1 MVGRRAILAAGLVCL
16 AGASATAAGQPAEPL
31 TTGAESSPQPIVHEA
46 PVVVWNRTITVLR
59 SPYQQFSAADRARRA
74 EQRIREIPER
84 ERSYQVGATDATVGK
99 VSGAWI
105 TVNGR
110 PVFGLLTSDADLA
123 SGESFAEYKQATIA
137 ALEGW
142 LAARAEQGRWPLLL
156 RGIALALVATV
167 LWMLAIVLLVRLR
180 RRWHVRATSATRKRQ
195 VMVGDVDLRPHIIA
209 LEKGLLRVAS
219 WSVGL
224 ALGYLWLAFVLGQF
238 PYSRPWARQLRVFLV
253 DLVVDFTGA
262 VVGAIP
268 DLVKVAAIFLIAR
281 FLSRG
286 VNAFLRAAET
296 GTLKSSWLEPET
308 ARMTRRLIV
317 ILIWLFALVLAY
329 PYIPGSDTPAFQ
341 GLSVLLGLMVSL
353 GATGLVGQIIGGLV
367 MVYTR
372 AFRTG
377 DFVKVGDHEGVVV
390 LVGMLS
396 TKILTVRREEITIP
410 NAVLVGT
417 TSVNYSRRAVPDG
430 AVVATKL
437 TIGYDAPWRQVH
449 SMLLR
454 AAARTAKVRTDP
466 APRVI
471 QFSLSDFYVEYWL
484 LVNIDRAEERY
495 GILSELHA
503 NIQDAFNEH
512 GVQIMSPAF
521 ESQPER
527 PVVVPRSR
535 WYAPPAT
542 PPDLSGADGDG
553 DQAPADEEEEIPGRP
568 H

>member
-1 MVGRRAILAAGLVCL
+1 MTRPAIIAVALVCL
-16 AGASATAAGQPAEPL
+16 ASAPAAASAEPV
-31 TTGAESSPQPIVHEA
+31 ADEA
-46 PVVVWNRTITVLR
+46 PVVVWNRTITILR
-59 SPYQQFSAADRARRA
+59 APYEQFSAADRARRA
-74 EQRIREIPER
+74 ELKIRAIAEG

-99 VSGAWI
+99 VTGAWI

-110 PVFGLLTSDADLA
+110 PIFGLLTADADLA
-123 SGESFAEYKQATIA
+123 SGETFEEYKQKTIA

-142 LAARAEQGRWPLLL
+142 LAARADQRRWPLIL
-156 RGIALALVATV
+156 RGVALALAATA
-167 LWMLAIVLLVRLR
+167 LWIFAVVLLVRLR
-180 RRWHVRATSATRKRQ
+180 RRWLAHATSAARKRQ

-209 LEKGLLRVAS
+209 LESGLLRFAG
-219 WSVGL
+219 WAAGL
-224 ALGYLWLAFVLGQF
+224 GLGYLWLTFVLGQF
-238 PYSRPWARQLRVFLV
+238 PYSRPWGQQLREFLV
-253 DLVVDFTGA
+253 DLVVDFAGA
-262 VVGAIP
+262 VIGAVP
-268 DLVKVAAIFLIAR
+268 NLVKVLVIFLIAR

-286 VNAFLRAAET
+286 LNAFLRAAET
-296 GTLKSSWLEPET
+296 GAFKSSWLEPET

-317 ILIWLFALVLAY
+317 IVIWLFALVLAY

-377 DFVKVGDHEGVVV
+377 DFVKVGEHEGVVV

-396 TKILTVRREEITIP
+396 TKILTVRREEVTIP

-417 TSVNYSRRAVPDG
+417 TAVNYSRRAVPDG

-449 SMLLR
+449 SMLL
-454 AAARTAKVRTDP
+454 AAAERTAMVRTEP

-471 QFSLSDFYVEYWL
+471 QFALSDFYVEYWL
-484 LVNIDRAEERY
+484 LVNIDRAEDRY
-495 GILSELHA
+495 VMLSDLHA

-527 PVVVPRSR
+527 KIVVPRSR
-535 WYAPPAT
+535 WYAAPAT
-542 PPDLSGADGDG
+542 PP
-553 DQAPADEEEEIPGRP
+553 ADEEQDEAEPREEEEEDISGRT

>member
-1 MVGRRAILAAGLVCL
+1 MVGG
-16 AGASATAAGQPAEPL
+16 
-31 TTGAESSPQPIVHEA
+31 
-46 PVVVWNRTITVLR
+46 
-59 SPYQQFSAADRARRA
+59 
-74 EQRIREIPER
+74 
-84 ERSYQVGATDATVGK
+84 
-99 VSGAWI
+99 
-105 TVNGR
+105 
-110 PVFGLLTSDADLA
+110 
-123 SGESFAEYKQATIA
+123 
-137 ALEGW
+137 
-142 LAARAEQGRWPLLL
+142 
-156 RGIALALVATV
+156 
-167 LWMLAIVLLVRLR
+167 
-180 RRWHVRATSATRKRQ
+180 
-195 VMVGDVDLRPHIIA
+195 VDLRPHIIA
-209 LEKGLLRVAS
+209 IEGGLLRFAS
-219 WSVGL
+219 WSAGL
-224 ALGYLWLAFVLGQF
+224 ALGYLWLTFVLSQF

-253 DLVVDFTGA
+253 NLAADFMGA

-268 DLVKVAAIFLIAR
+268 DLVKVALIFLIAR
-281 FLSRG
+281 FLARG

-296 GTLKSSWLEPET
+296 GALKSTWLEPET

-317 ILIWLFALVLAY
+317 IMIWLFALVLAY

-417 TSVNYSRRAVPDG
+417 TSVNFSRRAVPDG

-449 SMLLR
+449 SMLL
-454 AAARTAKVRTDP
+454 AAAAHTAMVRTEP

-495 GILSELHA
+495 VMLSELHA
-503 NIQDAFNEH
+503 NIQDAFNQH

-521 ESQPER
+521 ESQPDR
-527 PVVVPRSR
+527 PVVVPPSR
-535 WYAPPAT
+535 WYAPPAA
-542 PPDLSGADGDG
+542 PPDPPDAEGDG
-553 DQAPADEEEEIPGRP
+553 GDAPADEDDEIIPSRP

>member
-1 MVGRRAILAAGLVCL
+1 MRRRAIIGVALACL
-16 AGASATAAGQPAEPL
+16 ASAPAAVSAEPV
-31 TTGAESSPQPIVHEA
+31 GDEA
-46 PVVVWNRTITVLR
+46 PVVVWNRTITILR
-59 SPYQQFSAADRARRA
+59 APYEQFSAADRARRA
-74 EQRIREIPER
+74 ELKIRAIAEGEP
-84 ERSYQVGATDATVGK
+84 SYQVGATDATVGN
-99 VSGAWI
+99 VTGAWI

-110 PVFGLLTSDADLA
+110 PVFGLLTADADLA
-123 SGESFAEYKQATIA
+123 SGETFEEYKQATIA

-142 LAARAEQGRWPLLL
+142 LAARADQRRWPLIL
-156 RGIALALVATV
+156 RGIALALAATAV
-167 LWMLAIVLLVRLR
+167 WIFAVVLLVRLR
-180 RRWHVRATSATRKRQ
+180 RWWLARATGAARKRQ

-209 LEKGLLRVAS
+209 LESGLLRFAS
-219 WSVGL
+219 WVVGL
-224 ALGYLWLAFVLGQF
+224 GLGYLWLTFVLGQF
-238 PYSRPWARQLRVFLV
+238 PYSRPWGRQLREFLV
-253 DLVVDFTGA
+253 DLVVDFAGA
-262 VVGAIP
+262 VIGAVP
-268 DLVKVAAIFLIAR
+268 NLVKVLLIFLIAR

-286 VNAFLRAAET
+286 LNAFLRAAET
-296 GTLKSSWLEPET
+296 GAFKSSWLEPET

-317 ILIWLFALVLAY
+317 IVIWLFALVLAY

-396 TKILTVRREEITIP
+396 TKILTVRREEVTIP

-417 TSVNYSRRAVPDG
+417 TAVNFSRRAVPDG

-449 SMLLR
+449 SMLLA
-454 AAARTAKVRTDP
+454 AAARTEKVRTEP

-471 QFSLSDFYVEYWL
+471 QFALSDFYVEYWL

-495 GILSELHA
+495 VMLSELHA

-535 WYAPPAT
+535 WYAAPAT
-542 PPDLSGADGDG
+542 P
-553 DQAPADEEEEIPGRP
+553 PADEEEQDEEEADIPSRT